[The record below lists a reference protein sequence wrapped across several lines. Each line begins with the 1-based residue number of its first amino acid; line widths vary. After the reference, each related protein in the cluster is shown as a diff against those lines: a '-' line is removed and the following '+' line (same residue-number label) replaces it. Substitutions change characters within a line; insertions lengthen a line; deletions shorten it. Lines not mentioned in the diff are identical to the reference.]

1 MNVHMEVWSI
11 SRRAK
16 EEDGGIERLWR
27 KCGGRLRLTC
37 EGSQSGGDERAHSNE
52 ARVFQYRHYSKRETC
67 HLLAQLIDLLLRSR
81 VEGIP
86 RAEYST
92 LAITEE
98 LPRADLIAAGCKK
111 S

>member
-1 MNVHMEVWSI
+1 MREHTAMRYECFSI
-11 SRRAK
+11 GAIPS
-16 EEDGGIERLWR
+16 ERP
-27 KCGGRLRLTC
+27 
-37 EGSQSGGDERAHSNE
+37 
-52 ARVFQYRHYSKRETC
+52 C

-86 RAEYST
+86 RAECST

-98 LPRADLIAAGCKK
+98 LPRADLIAAGCK